1 MKLIYPPDTWLMDTI
16 EFKGP
21 IKMLYLFFVEANTRY
36 LIAEPGNII
45 EREESLEQTRQK
57 LSWREV
63 QHKITKVYENLK
75 PRGIKTLITDKDPA
89 YVNMQ
94 SKRFFEW
101 AHIKHIAKT
110 PDETSHIHTSILD
123 RVVRTIRDMIFN
135 LGLEGKEL
143 PPLILQQIVKTY
155 NETRHETL
163 SQILGF
169 PATPKM
175 VHEREELELLLIRNL
190 RSINYSKQQ
199 QKYYRIPIGTEV
211 FVRSL
216 RNDRFK
222 KRRAQVEPIKYKVI
236 YNKGSLYTLESEYG
250 RILENVPRR
259 NLKFTQ
265 PRHNRRN
272 PLPQALNEPT

>member
-1 MKLIYPPDTWLMDTI
+1 M
-16 EFKGP
+16 
-21 IKMLYLFFVEANTRY
+21 
-36 LIAEPGNII
+36 
-45 EREESLEQTRQK
+45 
-57 LSWREV
+57 
-63 QHKITKVYENLK
+63 
-75 PRGIKTLITDKDPA
+75 
-89 YVNMQ
+89 
-94 SKRFFEW
+94 
-101 AHIKHIAKT
+101 
-110 PDETSHIHTSILD
+110 D

-143 PPLILQQIVKTY
+143 PPPILQQIVKTY

-236 YNKGSLYTLESEYG
+236 YNKGSVYVLESEDG
-250 RILENVPRR
+250 KILENVPRR
-259 NLKFTQ
+259 NLKLT
-265 PRHNRRN
+265 PRRNRRN